1 MKQAVGLQP
10 NNDWTM
16 NPGRCWAGMI
26 QAFGLKAVRRIP
38 RLARLARMT
47 RTGTSFV
54 MLDSPLPPPFHRNP
68 FLIRVIRAIHGSNCR
83 FSV

>member
-1 MKQAVGLQP
+1 
-10 NNDWTM
+10 
-16 NPGRCWAGMI
+16 MI

-38 RLARLARMT
+38 RIARIARLARLARLARMP

-68 FLIRVIRAIHGSNCR
+68 FLIRVIREIRGSNCR
-83 FSV
+83 S